1 MALAMRCDVGF
12 EMFAYVG
19 RKMRL
24 CALALYRLIFSA
36 TWDLTFLQVV
46 ATKGCLCGCLHFT
59 YNHCSIR
66 IIVVMTRKSTT

>member
-36 TWDLTFLQVV
+36 TWDLTFLQDV